1 MISRICD
8 EFNCLPATARAALE
22 NDTNGSMFQI
32 IDLRSL
38 ADAKARIDSA
48 DGKHIPTD
56 NAAQR
61 YLRLHL
67 LSVGQE
73 LGIDTGSKE

>member
-8 EFNCLPATARAALE
+8 EFQCLPDTARKALE
-22 NDTNGSMFQI
+22 NDTNGSLFQI
-32 IDLRSL
+32 LDLRSL
-38 ADAKARIDSA
+38 ADAKSRIDGA
-48 DGKHIPTD
+48 DGKHVPTD
-56 NAAQR
+56 KSAQR

-73 LGIDTGSKE
+73 LGIDTGSKA